1 MLSWP
6 LILNIPKGIQK
17 YDTTNFMADL
27 ILLSQTNMLFPWSV
41 PALTNCVTTRLREC
55 LIWIIAT
62 LVVASGCPAAAMAAT
77 NGEEVVVFRSAY
89 CECCEAWES
98 HMAEAGFVV
107 QDHIADDIDGI
118 KEAMGV
124 PADAVSCHTASVAGY
139 VVEGHVPAAS
149 IQRMLRERSEIKGL
163 AAPGMPMGSPGM
175 EVDGM
180 TADPFSI
187 FSIAKNGTMV
197 EFDFYGSN
205 EH

>member
-1 MLSWP
+1 
-6 LILNIPKGIQK
+6 
-17 YDTTNFMADL
+17 MADL
-27 ILLSQTNMLFPWSV
+27 ILLNQVNILIFSLFYV
-41 PALTNCVTTRLREC
+41 LTNYVITRFRQC

-62 LVVASGCPAAAMAAT
+62 LMVASGCPAAAMAASA
-77 NGEEVVVFRSAY
+77 GQEVVVFRSAY

-107 QDHIADDIDGI
+107 QDHVADDMDVI

-124 PADAVSCHTASVAGY
+124 PGDSASCHTANVAGY

-149 IQRMLRERSEIKGL
+149 IQRMLNELPAIKGL

-180 TADPFSI
+180 AADPFSI
-187 FSIAKNGTMV
+187 YSIQENGAMI
-197 EFDFYGSN
+197 EFDFYGSK
-205 EH
+205 

>member
-1 MLSWP
+1 M
-6 LILNIPKGIQK
+6 QQF
-17 YDTTNFMADL
+17 YATNFMADW
-27 ILLSQTNMLFPWSV
+27 ILLSQANMLFPWSF
-41 PALTNCVTTRLREC
+41 PASTNCVITRLREC

-107 QDHIADDIDGI
+107 QDHISDDIDGI
-118 KEAMGV
+118 KKAMGV

-139 VVEGHVPAAS
+139 VVEGHVPAVS

-180 TADPFSI
+180 TADPFSV
-187 FSIAKNGTMV
+187 FAIAKNGTMV
-197 EFDFYGSN
+197 EFDSYGSN
-205 EH
+205 

>member
-1 MLSWP
+1 MLLWS
-6 LILNIPKGIQK
+6 LILNIPKGIQQS
-17 YDTTNFMADL
+17 DAINPMADE
-27 ILLSQTNMLFPWSV
+27 ILLSQTNMLFRRSIS
-41 PALTNCVTTRLREC
+41 ALTNCVITRLREY

-62 LVVASGCPAAAMAAT
+62 LVVASGCPAAAMAAA
-77 NGEEVVVFRSAY
+77 NGVEVVVFRSAA
-89 CECCEAWES
+89 CECCRAWES

-180 TADPFSI
+180 TADPFSV

-205 EH
+205 

>member
-1 MLSWP
+1 M
-6 LILNIPKGIQK
+6 
-17 YDTTNFMADL
+17 NFMVDL
-27 ILLSQTNMLFPWSV
+27 KSANQKNILFFWLFLV
-41 PALTNCVTTRLREC
+41 LTNCVITRLRQC
-55 LIWIIAT
+55 LVWIIAT
-62 LVVASGCPAAAMAAT
+62 LMVASGCPAAAMAASA
-77 NGEEVVVFRSAY
+77 GQEVVVFRSAY

-124 PADAVSCHTASVAGY
+124 PADSVSCHTASVAGY

-180 TADPFSI
+180 TADPFSV

-205 EH
+205 